1 MSRHVTFAKI
11 LFALF
16 TSRPRIRPT
25 WHHSTSNIALTQ
37 ASFMRGS
44 DDAADAS
51 RRGACNAES
60 LPASTEFA
68 AGDSDKLLREFSMK
82 TVIAAAA
89 LAVGLMGVTTGAA
102 EARWHHGWHSG
113 WHHHRYCS
121 SWGWRHHHTRY
132 CRGWRW

>member
-1 MSRHVTFAKI
+1 
-11 LFALF
+11 
-16 TSRPRIRPT
+16 
-25 WHHSTSNIALTQ
+25 
-37 ASFMRGS
+37 
-44 DDAADAS
+44 
-51 RRGACNAES
+51 
-60 LPASTEFA
+60 
-68 AGDSDKLLREFSMK
+68 MK